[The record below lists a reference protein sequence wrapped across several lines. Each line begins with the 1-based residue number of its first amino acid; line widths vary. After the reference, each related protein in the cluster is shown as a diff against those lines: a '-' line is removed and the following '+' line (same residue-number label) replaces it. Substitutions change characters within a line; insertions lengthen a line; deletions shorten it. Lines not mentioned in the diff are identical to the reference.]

1 MFLHFFQKRLEV
13 PLKIVSAIFLFLLLA
28 VPVRSQEGVKIGFVD
43 LDRALQESR
52 AGKSALEK
60 WQAEVKKTESS
71 LLKEKQDLEQLRID
85 INKKGLLLKEAERRK
100 LEKEF
105 QRRVRNY
112 QREVRDS
119 QEELNQRKNELMGDI
134 INGLGKVVTEVGKK
148 EKFTLILERSQVLYT
163 DQGVDITDAVIS
175 RYDSSGG
182 KNVTGSK

>member
-1 MFLHFFQKRLEV
+1 
-13 PLKIVSAIFLFLLLA
+13 LKTVSVIFLFLLLA

-43 LDRALQESR
+43 LDRAMTESR

-60 WQAEVKKTESS
+60 FQAEVKETEAS
-71 LLKEKQDLEQLRID
+71 LLKEKKNLERLRSDLD
-85 INKKGLLLKEAERRK
+85 KKSLLLKEVERRK

-112 QREVRDS
+112 QRGMRDS
-119 QEELNQRKNELMGDI
+119 QEELNQRKNELMRDI
-134 INGLGKVVTEVGKK
+134 IDELGKVVTEVGKK

-163 DQGVDITDAVIS
+163 DQGVDITDTVIK
-175 RYDSSGG
+175 RYDNSGG